1 MASDR
6 DMTRRQA
13 LETMAVVGMG
23 AALPAW
29 TPGQSQTLPAAGPL
43 EIFTTAEH
51 ALVVVLSE
59 HIIPADAHS
68 PGAAAAGVGE
78 FIDRVLAI
86 SPEAIVREWRDG
98 LKAVDQRSVELSGTP
113 FLQAAA
119 AQQIVLLTEIS
130 HNERNPS
137 AVLDRFFC
145 RIKYATIDAYYTSKI
160 GLEQELERKGDTR
173 LEEFPGC
180 THPEHR

>member
-1 MASDR
+1 MARDR
-6 DMTRRQA
+6 DITRREA
-13 LETMAVVGMG
+13 IETMAVVGMG
-23 AALPAW
+23 AALPVW
-29 TPGQSQTLPAAGPL
+29 PPGQSPMPPVAGPL
-43 EIFTTAEH
+43 KVFTTAEH
-51 ALVVVLSE
+51 ALVVALSE

-86 SPEAIVREWRDG
+86 SPEAVVREWRGG
-98 LKAVDQRSVELSGTP
+98 LMAVDQRSMELSGTP

-119 AQQIVLLTEIS
+119 AQQSALLTEIS
-130 HNERNPS
+130 LNERNPTTIIE
-137 AVLDRFFC
+137 RFFC

-160 GLEQELERKGDTR
+160 GLEQELQRKGDPR